1 MTAPDPLAAL
11 PPILA
16 RKLANLAHTNPQ
28 LFTQLTGGKKL

>member
-11 PPILA
+11 PPHLA

-28 LFTQLTGGKKL
+28 LFTQLTGEKKP